1 MRYALFLLFFLSS
14 GCVLNQPNNFVY
26 YTEVHTSNVS
36 SVSSTSTHTTKETP
50 APPQKTVVI
59 ERAEQATS
67 TTCPPFILPS
77 AGIPPATPVFA
88 NLPPLVKPGD
98 DDVILTNHIKEMK
111 KYVNNE
117 RSKIEKAYR
126 EWQSSCK

>member
-1 MRYALFLLFFLSS
+1 MRYALFLLFVLSS
-14 GCVLNQPNNFVY
+14 GCVLNQPYNFVY

-36 SVSSTSTHTTKETP
+36 SVSSTSTKTIKETP

-59 ERAEQATS
+59 ERAEQATT
-67 TTCPPFILPS
+67 TTCPPFVLPS

-88 NLPPLVKPGD
+88 NLPPMTKAGD
-98 DDVILTNHIKEMK
+98 DDVVLATHIKEMR
-111 KYVNNE
+111 KYVNSE

-126 EWQSSCK
+126 EWQLSCK